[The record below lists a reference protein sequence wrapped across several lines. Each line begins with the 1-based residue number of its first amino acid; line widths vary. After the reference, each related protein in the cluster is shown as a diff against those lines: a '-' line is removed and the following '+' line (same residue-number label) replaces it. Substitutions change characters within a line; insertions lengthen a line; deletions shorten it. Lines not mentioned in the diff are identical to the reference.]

1 MKKLTFPAL
10 CAMSI
15 FASGM
20 QSALAENVAVV
31 GDTVFILDNPASGA
45 RIVAR
50 TLNADGT
57 LTPNQC
63 FVDPV
68 SDSLNLGLDSSILA
82 TDITIKNGAAIITTT
97 STEMPGGVISKNVS
111 SCLTA
116 DPVCLAT
123 VVDDVLTIPCVQY
136 NGQVFTVEFEQRGSS
151 MNWELK
157 SSPILNDTFSGYKT
171 NSNN

>member
-10 CAMSI
+10 CTMSL

-31 GDTVFILDNPASGA
+31 GDTVFILDNPAAGA

-63 FVDPV
+63 FVDPI
-68 SDSLNLGLDSSILA
+68 SDSLNLGLDPSILA
-82 TDITIKNGAAIITTT
+82 TDITIKNGTAILLPQQAQKHRVALFPK
-97 STEMPGGVISKNVS
+97 MYQ
-111 SCLTA
+111 
-116 DPVCLAT
+116 
-123 VVDDVLTIPCVQY
+123 VV
-136 NGQVFTVEFEQRGSS
+136 
-151 MNWELK
+151 
-157 SSPILNDTFSGYKT
+157 
-171 NSNN
+171 